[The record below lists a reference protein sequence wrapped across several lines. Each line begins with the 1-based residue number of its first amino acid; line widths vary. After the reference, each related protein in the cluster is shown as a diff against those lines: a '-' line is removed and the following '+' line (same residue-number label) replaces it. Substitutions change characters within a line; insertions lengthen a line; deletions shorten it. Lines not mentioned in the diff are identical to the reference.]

1 MILNPFSV
9 TPNEVASAAVM
20 MKQGS
25 SLVLVVEGESDEML
39 ISRHTDRS
47 KLGFV
52 IASGKNNA
60 IAVAHILDRDAASAE
75 IRVLVDRDLD
85 GARGVGDRV
94 ITTAYWDLDSEVL
107 GSTDILHQLYLAF
120 KRERYPHSLQNLV
133 HETAKV
139 SSPLSSLFVVSHR
152 RGLGL
157 AVARLSLSAI
167 DYESSLED
175 QVRSLLTQAL
185 AKTNRAGIK
194 DLVPVDSLVEEAVDH
209 ARSISSSLE
218 GHQGHILHTALA
230 RMLGRGVKPEL
241 VQSFV
246 WASLSLDQFRAT
258 PVASKMDDW
267 CRKFGESIWMGA
279 PEDVAA

>member
-1 MILNPFSV
+1 VISNPFSV

-25 SLVLVVEGESDEML
+25 SLVLVVEGESDEIL

-60 IAVAHILDRDAASAE
+60 IAVAQILDSDAVSAE

-85 GARGVGDRV
+85 GARGAGDRV
-94 ITTAYWDLDSEVL
+94 ITTTYWDLDSEVL

-120 KRERYPHSLQNLV
+120 KRERYPHSLQRLM

-139 SSPLSSLFVVSHR
+139 SSPLSSLLVVSHR

-157 AVARLSLSAI
+157 AAARLSLSAVEK
-167 DYESSLED
+167 DSPLEA
-175 QVRSLLTQAL
+175 QVRSLLKQAL
-185 AKTNRAGIK
+185 DRTNRTGIG
-194 DLVPVDSLVEEAVDH
+194 DLPVDSLIEEVVDH
-209 ARSISSSLE
+209 ARSISYSLD
-218 GHQGHILHTALA
+218 GHQGHHLHIALA
-230 RMLGRGVKPEL
+230 RMLGKGVKPDL

-246 WASLSLDQFRAT
+246 WASLTLDQFRAT
-258 PVASKMDDW
+258 PVASKLDDW
-267 CRKFGESIWMGA
+267 CNDFGEFIWISA
-279 PEDVAA
+279 PGEVAA

>member
-1 MILNPFSV
+1 
-9 TPNEVASAAVM
+9 
-20 MKQGS
+20 
-25 SLVLVVEGESDEML
+25 ML

-60 IAVAHILDRDAASAE
+60 IAVARILDRGAASDE
-75 IRVLVDRDLD
+75 IKVLVDRDLD
-85 GARGVGDRV
+85 GARGVGSRV

-120 KRERYPHSLQNLV
+120 KRERYPHSLDRLV
-133 HETAKV
+133 RETARI

-157 AVARLSLSAI
+157 AVARLSMSAI
-167 DYESSLED
+167 DDESTLES

-185 AKTNRAGIK
+185 AKTNNAGSK
-194 DLVPVDSLVEEAVDH
+194 DLVQVDSLVKEVVDH
-209 ARSISSSLE
+209 AESISSSLE
-218 GHQGHILHTALA
+218 GHQGHILHIALA
-230 RMLGRGVKPEL
+230 RMLGKGVKPDL

-258 PVASKMDDW
+258 PVASKLEDW
-267 CRKFGESIWMGA
+267 CQQSGESIWIGA
-279 PEDVAA
+279 AADVAA